1 MLSDEQLC
9 PAPECI
15 TVAALMGMSERRR
28 VAILGGGAGSLAA
41 AFELTATPELRER
54 YDVTVY
60 QLGWR
65 LGGKGASGRRE
76 IAGAQRIE
84 EHGLHVWF
92 GFYENAFDVMRRVYE
107 ELDRP
112 VDAPLRTW
120 RDAFHPTNEVVLCD
134 DTEDDRWIPRH
145 FHFPDNDGVPGIAS
159 EPPGLHRLMRDAI
172 RTLRLVEPPEHA
184 SLRLKALDKFLDGFL
199 LGLEKLLGGDDG
211 DSDLEDLFEGLLKF
225 ARPLLHLDADPTRH
239 GEPLMCRFLAL
250 LTDVVWTI
258 TDGGRYAMTF
268 DVTATIFRGI
278 LTDNL
283 DDEDKGGF
291 AQVNDEEL
299 LAWMAR
305 HGARPETLAQ
315 SPILRAFYQ
324 LCFAYRDGDR
334 AQPCLAAGKALQ
346 AMLRMCLGYR
356 GAIMWKMQAGM
367 GDAIFAPM
375 YEALRARGAHFK
387 FFHEITDIG
396 VSADDQLVDRID
408 VRRQAQTV
416 GDVEYRPLAADA
428 GGLMSWPSAPFY
440 DQLVGGAAALGDVA
454 FEACQSGPDAT
465 EHVLKVGEDFDDVVL
480 GISIGS
486 LAPITKNLVAAD
498 PRFAAMLEHATTV
511 ATQAL
516 QVWMTETPEDLSPTK
531 DPNPPGMVS
540 GAYLKP
546 LDTLCDMTHLLER
559 EGWPQRDGVRSIGY
573 FCGTM
578 EEPENDTQHAADE
591 RAFAAGVQHLREKAL
606 VLWPGAERGG
616 RDSSSGAFNWELLF
630 DPTGAAGEGRVRSQ
644 YWRANIFGS
653 ERYVLT
659 PPGSIEFRLR
669 PSEAGPANLALAGDW
684 TRNGICGGSVEAAV
698 TSGRLAAQHLS
709 GSPAVVPGIEGW
721 LERD

>member
-1 MLSDEQLC
+1 
-9 PAPECI
+9 
-15 TVAALMGMSERRR
+15 MGMSERRR
-28 VAILGGGAGSLAA
+28 VAILGGGAGSLTA

-54 YDVTVY
+54 YAVTVY

-65 LGGKGASGRRE
+65 LGGKGASGRRGVE
-76 IAGAQRIE
+76 PAQRVQRVE

-92 GFYENAFDVMRRVYE
+92 GFYENAFDVIRRVYE

-112 VDAPLRTW
+112 AGAPLRTW
-120 RDAFHPTNEVVLCD
+120 REAFHPTNEVVLCD
-134 DTEDDRWIPRH
+134 DTDDGRWVPRH
-145 FHFPDNDGVPGIAS
+145 FHFPGNDGVPGIAS
-159 EPPGLHRLMRDAI
+159 EPPGLHRLMHDAI
-172 RTLRLVEPPEHA
+172 RTLRLVEPPEDA
-184 SLRLKALDKFLDGFL
+184 SLGLRALDKFLDRFL
-199 LGLEKLLGGDDG
+199 HGLEKLLEDG
-211 DSDLEDLFEGLLKF
+211 DSDLEDLFEAFLRF
-225 ARPLLHLDADPTRH
+225 AGPVLRIDGDPTEQ
-239 GEPLMCRFLAL
+239 GEPLICRFLRL
-250 LTDVVWTI
+250 LTDVIWKL
-258 TDGGRYAMTF
+258 TDGSRYAMTF
-268 DVTATIFRGI
+268 DVTTTVFRGI
-278 LTDNL
+278 LTDHL
-283 DDEDKGGF
+283 DDTAKGGF

-299 LAWMAR
+299 MAWMAR

-356 GAIMWKMQAGM
+356 GALMWKMQAGM

-375 YEALRARGAHFK
+375 YEALRARGVRFE
-387 FFHEITDIG
+387 FFSEVTDIG
-396 VSADDQLVDRID
+396 VSADGLLVDRIA

-416 GDVEYRPLAADA
+416 DGAEYRPLAPDA
-428 GGLMSWPSAPFY
+428 GGLMCWPSAPFY
-440 DQLVGGAAALGDVA
+440 DQLAGGAAALGDVA
-454 FEACQSGPDAT
+454 FEACESGPDAT
-465 EHVLKVGEDFDDVVL
+465 EHVLEVGEDFDDVVL

-486 LAPITKNLVAAD
+486 LAPIAQSLAAAD

-516 QVWMTETPEDLSPTK
+516 QVWMTATPAQLGPIEG
-531 DPNPPGMVS
+531 PNPPGMVS

-546 LDTLCDMTHLLER
+546 LDTLCDMTHLLGR
-559 EGWPQRDGVRSIGY
+559 EGWPERDGVRSIAY
-573 FCGTM
+573 LCGTM
-578 EEPENDTQHAADE
+578 EEPEHDTQAAADE
-591 RAFAAGVQHLREKAL
+591 RALADGVAHLRDKAL

-616 RDSSSGAFNWELLF
+616 RDADSPTPGAFDWELLH
-630 DPTGAAGEGRVRSQ
+630 DPTGASGEDRVRAQ

-659 PPGSIEFRLR
+659 PPGSIELRLR
-669 PSEAGPANLALAGDW
+669 PGGARPANLALAGDW

-709 GSPAVVPGIEGW
+709 GSPAVVPGTDGW
-721 LERD
+721 LESD

>member
-1 MLSDEQLC
+1 
-9 PAPECI
+9 
-15 TVAALMGMSERRR
+15 MGMSERRR

-65 LGGKGASGRRE
+65 LGGKGASGRRTVGN
-76 IAGAQRIE
+76 GAQRIE

-112 VDAPLRTW
+112 ADAPLRTW
-120 RDAFHPTNEVVLCD
+120 QDAFHPCEEVVLCD
-134 DTEDDRWIPRH
+134 DTEDHKWIPRR
-145 FHFPDNDGVPGIAS
+145 FHFPPNDGVPGIPS
-159 EPPGLHRLMRDAI
+159 EPPGLRRLMHDAI
-172 RTLRLVEPPEHA
+172 EMLRLVEPPEHA
-184 SLRLKALDKFLDGFL
+184 SLHLKALDKFLDGFL
-199 LGLEKLLGGDDG
+199 LGLEKLLGGDG
-211 DSDLEDLFEGLLKF
+211 DSDLEDLFEGLLTF
-225 ARPLLHLDADPTRH
+225 SRPFLHTDGDPTRH
-239 GEPLMCRFLAL
+239 GEPLICRFLHL

-268 DVTATIFRGI
+268 DVTATVFRGI

-291 AQVNDEEL
+291 GQVNGEEL
-299 LAWMAR
+299 LTWMAR

-334 AQPCLAAGKALQ
+334 EQPCLAAGKALQ

-375 YEALRARGAHFK
+375 YEALSARGVRFA
-387 FFHEITDIG
+387 FFHEITDVG
-396 VSADDQLVDRID
+396 VSADGQLVDRIS

-416 GDVEYRPLAADA
+416 DDAEYRPLAPDA
-428 GGLMSWPSAPFY
+428 GGLMSWPSEPFY

-454 FEACQSGPDAT
+454 FEACQSAPDAP

-486 LAPITKNLVAAD
+486 LPPITQSLAAAD

-516 QVWMTETPEDLSPTK
+516 QVWMTKTPQELGV
-531 DPNPPGMVS
+531 DPLGMVS

-559 EGWPQRDGVRSIGY
+559 EGWPEEDGVQSIGY
-573 FCGTM
+573 LCGTM
-578 EEPENDTQHAADE
+578 EEPENDTQADADE
-591 RAFAAGVQHLREKAL
+591 RAFAAGVQHLRDKAL
-606 VLWPGAERGG
+606 VLWPGAESAG
-616 RDSSSGAFNWELLF
+616 DDFDWQLLF
-630 DPTGAAGEGRVRSQ
+630 DPIDASGEDRVRAQ

-659 PPGSIEFRLR
+659 PPGSIRFRLR
-669 PSEAGPANLALAGDW
+669 PNEAVPANLALAGDW

-709 GSPAVVPGIEGW
+709 GSPAVVPGTEGW
-721 LERD
+721 LESD

>member
-1 MLSDEQLC
+1 
-9 PAPECI
+9 
-15 TVAALMGMSERRR
+15 MGLSERRR

-54 YDVTVY
+54 HEVTVY

-65 LGGKGASGRRE
+65 LGGKGASGRRD

-92 GFYENAFDVMRRVYE
+92 GFYENAFDVIRRVYE

-112 VDAPLRTW
+112 ADAPLRTW
-120 RDAFHPTNEVVLCD
+120 LDAFHPTNEVVLCD

-145 FHFPDNDGVPGIAS
+145 FRFPRNDGVPGIAS
-159 EPPGLHRLMRDAI
+159 EPPGLHRLMHDAI
-172 RTLRLVEPPEHA
+172 RTLRLVEPPEDA
-184 SLRLKALDKFLDGFL
+184 SLRLKALDKFLDSFL
-199 LGLEKLLGGDDG
+199 LGLENLLGGDDG
-211 DSDLEDLFEGLLKF
+211 DSELEELFEAFLRF
-225 ARPLLHLDADPTRH
+225 AGPVLQIDGDLTRQ
-239 GEPLMCRFLAL
+239 GEPLICRFLRL
-250 LTDVVWTI
+250 LTDVVWKL

-268 DVTATIFRGI
+268 DVTTTVFRGI
-278 LTDNL
+278 LTDHL
-283 DDEDKGGF
+283 DDLDAGGF

-299 LAWMAR
+299 MAWMAR
-305 HGARPETLAQ
+305 HGAHPETLAQ

-324 LCFAYRDGDR
+324 LCFAYREGDR
-334 AQPCLAAGKALQ
+334 EQPCLAAGKALQ

-356 GAIMWKMQAGM
+356 GALMWKMQAGM
-367 GDAIFAPM
+367 GDAIFAPL
-375 YEALRARGAHFK
+375 YEALRARGVRFE
-387 FFHEITDIG
+387 FFSEITDIG
-396 VSADDQLVDRID
+396 VSADGQMVDRIT
-408 VRRQAQTV
+408 VRRQAQTID
-416 GDVEYRPLAADA
+416 GAEYRPLAPDP
-428 GGLMSWPSAPFY
+428 GGLMCWPSEPFY
-440 DQLVGGAAALGDVA
+440 DQLAGGAAALGDIT
-454 FEACQSGPDAT
+454 FEACESGPNAT
-465 EHVLKVGEDFDDVVL
+465 EHVLKVGEHFDDVVL

-486 LAPITKNLVAAD
+486 LAPISQNLAAAD
-498 PRFAAMLEHATTV
+498 PRFAAMLEHAETV

-516 QVWMTETPEDLSPTK
+516 QVWMAKTPAELGPAK

-540 GAYLKP
+540 GAYVKP
-546 LDTLCDMTHLLER
+546 LDTLCDMTHLLPR
-559 EGWPQRDGVRSIGY
+559 EGWPERDGVRSIGY
-573 FCGTM
+573 LCGTM
-578 EEPENDTQHAADE
+578 EEPENDTQEAADQ
-591 RAFAAGVQHLREKAL
+591 RAYDAGVQHLRDKAL
-606 VLWPGAERGG
+606 VLWPGAERA
-616 RDSSSGAFNWELLF
+616 GAFDWELLF
-630 DPTGAAGEGRVRSQ
+630 DPAGTSGEDRVGAQ

-709 GSPAVVPGIEGW
+709 GSPAVVPGTDGW